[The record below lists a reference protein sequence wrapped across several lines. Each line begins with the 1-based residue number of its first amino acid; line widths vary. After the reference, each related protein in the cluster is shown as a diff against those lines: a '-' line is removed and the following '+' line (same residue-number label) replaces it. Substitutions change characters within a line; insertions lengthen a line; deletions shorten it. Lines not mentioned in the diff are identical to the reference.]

1 MKSDMVN
8 MVTNNNTT
16 EERARYTK
24 RIQFF
29 ANSVVE
35 EKCQIYYLNIMF
47 IITIT
52 RGEDVTRN

>member
-16 EERARYTK
+16 EERSRCAS
-24 RIQFF
+24 FV
-29 ANSVVE
+29 ASVVE
-35 EKCQIYYLNIMF
+35 EKNHIYHSSIIF

>member
-16 EERARYTK
+16 EERTRFTK
-24 RIQFF
+24 RIQFV
-29 ANSVVE
+29 ANSIVE
-35 EKCQIYYLNIMF
+35 EKCPIYHLSSVF

>member
-24 RIQFF
+24 IIQFF
-29 ANSVVE
+29 ANGVVE
-35 EKCQIYYLNIMF
+35 KNVKF
-47 IITIT
+47 TI
-52 RGEDVTRN
+52 